1 VFNPAGACQ
10 FNANLF
16 SLKRIASERLGR
28 EETDKSAAAGRDA
41 HSKRGPMFMCKVS
54 KAALMSAVIATALL
68 LPDFAAAQDYRT
80 VVERIVEAGKLSPY
94 GKYLEFLEGD
104 TRQYADVKIADD
116 LQHIVL
122 TFIEEHWSK
131 SGEKDVIEQWIV
143 QVSPNM
149 EVYHHMLVELHSEV
163 LETRQLSTEGAEK
176 VVKRIADKAIAL
188 PPSQGRD

>member
-1 VFNPAGACQ
+1 M
-10 FNANLF
+10 
-16 SLKRIASERLGR
+16 I
-28 EETDKSAAAGRDA
+28 
-41 HSKRGPMFMCKVS
+41 
-54 KAALMSAVIATALL
+54 AVIATALL

-80 VVERIVEAGKLSPY
+80 VVERIVEAGKFSPY

-104 TRQYADVKIADD
+104 TRQYADVKVADD

-149 EVYHHMLVELHSEV
+149 EVYHHVLVELHSEV

-188 PPSQGRD
+188 PPRQGRD